1 MEDNPEFMQRFIGL
15 IQGVKSGTL
24 SLQIDG
30 DIVVLR
36 IAIDETKFKEVR
48 IPSHLFMTSDVN
60 NILVALGERD
70 ANENQ

>member
-1 MEDNPEFMQRFIGL
+1 MDDNPEFMKRFLGL
-15 IQGVKSGTL
+15 VQGVKSGTL

-30 DIVVLR
+30 DIVVLG
-36 IAIDETKFKEVR
+36 ISIDENKSKEIR

-70 ANENQ
+70 KNENQ